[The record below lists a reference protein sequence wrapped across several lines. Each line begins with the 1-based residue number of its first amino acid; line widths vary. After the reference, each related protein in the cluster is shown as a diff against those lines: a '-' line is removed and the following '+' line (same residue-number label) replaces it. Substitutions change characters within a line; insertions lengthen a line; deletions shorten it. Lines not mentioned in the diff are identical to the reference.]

1 MGQLEWLKAQ
11 VLLRGSKVHWEG
23 GKTYC
28 HPSFN
33 VAATQWFIFADTGK
47 NLDFALKTLS
57 SSLELTSADVIRPVP
72 FVSVLSPGSR
82 GHNIEEVMKLELT
95 EDESQKVTDLAFTR
109 LQLSHYRNQLLHLFT
124 AEAILAMSIYH
135 CLPCS
140 RGKFTNHPLVVTPAR
155 LLVPTL
161 HSYCQEKI

>member
-1 MGQLEWLKAQ
+1 MRQLEWLKAQ
-11 VLLRGSKVHWEG
+11 VLQRGSKVHWEG
-23 GKTYC
+23 GKRYC
-28 HPSFN
+28 YPSFN
-33 VAATQWFIFADTGK
+33 VVVTKWFIFADTGK

-72 FVSVLSPGSR
+72 FVSVLPPGPR

-95 EDESQKVTDLAFTR
+95 AEESQKVTDLAFTR
-109 LQLSHYRNQLLHLFT
+109 LQLSHYRNQLLHLFI

-140 RGKFTNHPLVVTPAR
+140 QGKLTYHL
-155 LLVPTL
+155 
-161 HSYCQEKI
+161 